1 MTINH
6 NKNDRKSANA
16 LRARLEAAP
25 AQDTAERNGRVAD
38 CVVAKVALNQLPHH
52 HQRVMWVLQE
62 VGLLAKAEI
71 DYVDRDMRRV
81 DFAWVE
87 KKIGLRITSCPRSAP
102 DRRIPDFVY
111 TDAALRELGWLIF
124 SVDPYS
130 PTVKAQIDRVASV
143 IKRVGAY
150 RKSPR

>member
-1 MTINH
+1 MTTNH
-6 NKNDRKSANA
+6 NRNDRKSADA
-16 LRARLEAAP
+16 LRVRLEAT

-52 HQRVMWVLQE
+52 YQRVVRVLQE
-62 VGLLAKAEI
+62 VGVLAKAEI
-71 DYVDRDMRRV
+71 DYVDPNMRRI

-87 KKIGLRITSCPRSAP
+87 KQIGLRMTPCPRSAP
-102 DRRIPDFVY
+102 NRRIPDFVY
-111 TDAALRELGWLIF
+111 TDAALREVGWLMF

-143 IKRVGAY
+143 IKRVGAPS
-150 RKSPR
+150 RRAVK